1 MICSSFLQVT
11 RERTSERRV
20 IIYIY
25 IYKSSLDRPDGC
37 IITIIVERESE
48 TRVEPFCSWTSREI
62 VNRVTSAHFTRTI
75 TCLSLDYD
83 LFSSFHSLYPL
94 FANFSLFPPLFSS
107 YFLPPRGADREES
120 FQPMGV
126 FNWMSVWLFRWSM
139 VWYVVIGT
147 YLTGTNC
154 KIN

>member
-62 VNRVTSAHFTRTI
+62 VNRVTSAHFTRMI
-75 TCLSLDYD
+75 TCLSPDYD
-83 LFSSFHSLYPL
+83 LFSIFLRRHSLYPL
-94 FANFSLFPPLFSS
+94 FQFLYPLLFSS
-107 YFLPPRGADREES
+107 YTPLRGIVDCGWTWFHGGCLIGLCDYS
-120 FQPMGV
+120 DDQW
-126 FNWMSVWLFRWSM
+126 FNTIINNGYWNLFNR
-139 VWYVVIGT
+139 YK
-147 YLTGTNC
+147 L
-154 KIN
+154 

>member
-75 TCLSLDYD
+75 TCLSPDYD
-83 LFSSFHSLYPL
+83 LFSSFLRRHSLYPL
-94 FANFSLFPPLFSS
+94 FQFLYPLFFSS
-107 YFLPPRGADREES
+107 STRLLEGSRMGWSRGRDS
-120 FQPMGV
+120 SWWGM
-126 FNWMSVWLFRWSM
+126 FNWIVWLFRWSM
-139 VWYVVIGT
+139 VIGT
-147 YLTGTNC
+147 YLTGVN
-154 KIN
+154 